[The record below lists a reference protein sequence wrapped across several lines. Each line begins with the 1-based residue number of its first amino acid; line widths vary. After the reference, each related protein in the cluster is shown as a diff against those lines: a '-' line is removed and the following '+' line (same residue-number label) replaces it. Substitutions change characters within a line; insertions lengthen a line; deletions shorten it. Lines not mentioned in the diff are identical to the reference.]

1 MFGSSDFS
9 STIIP
14 PSATAGSITVIGGKK
29 IIPEANVYIKNLDP
43 SVSTNQLES
52 VFSMYGPILSCKIAA
67 DPMGNSLGYA
77 YV

>member
-1 MFGSSDFS
+1 MFSSSDFS

-43 SVSTNQLES
+43 SVNTN
-52 VFSMYGPILSCKIAA
+52 
-67 DPMGNSLGYA
+67 
-77 YV
+77 